1 MEKFDLKIYEA
12 VGKIHRA
19 VTTSLTFDEAIKS
32 GLKIILSSAMADYVI
47 VWYKTSNDSNKL
59 KPYYWIAPNDFTDS
73 AVTIGDDTVVSE
85 VIKTNKPKLIE
96 YNTSSDIDK
105 KHLDIKYQ
113 SLFALP
119 FNQDKLKKFG
129 CIEFIK
135 SKDEFSEDEKE
146 VCQILTELCETI
158 INDSAPLPTINE
170 ERKVLVSCKDVKK
183 SFKNGENMLQVLKGV
198 NFDIYEG
205 EFLVLLGESGCG
217 KSTMLNTIG
226 GMLSA
231 DSGSIKFGKE
241 EIIGMNDRELTN
253 YRRYNIGFIFQ
264 SYNLMSSLTAKQN
277 LDLIGELVKEPM
289 DSIEALKLVGLEDK
303 ANNYPTQLSGGQQ
316 QRISIARALV
326 KKPKLILADEPT
338 AALDYSTSIE
348 VLSVFEDILRE
359 GNTTL
364 VMVTH
369 NEEIAKMANRV
380 IRFKNGYAYETTVN
394 SRIAKAKD
402 LEW

>member
-59 KPYYWIAPNDFTDS
+59 KPYYWIAPNDFTDR

-96 YNTSSDIDK
+96 YKSSSDIDK

-119 FNQDKLKKFG
+119 FNQDKLEKFG

-135 SKDEFSEDEKE
+135 KKDEFSEDEKE

-158 INDSAPLPTINE
+158 INDSAPLPTISE

-231 DSGSIKFGKE
+231 DSGSIKFGEE

-264 SYNLMSSLTAKQN
+264 SYNLMPSLTAKQN